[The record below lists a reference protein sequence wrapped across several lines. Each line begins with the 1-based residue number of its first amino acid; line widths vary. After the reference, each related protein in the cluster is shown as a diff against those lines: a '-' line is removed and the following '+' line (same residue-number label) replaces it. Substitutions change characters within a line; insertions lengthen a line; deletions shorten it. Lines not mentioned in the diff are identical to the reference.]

1 MPDVLHVLFLLVTA
15 QPLAV
20 VYPNP
25 VDPAV
30 LTVHRVCRYGTLAAR
45 LTLLF
50 IYVFLTSLLQSWCAC
65 LRGSS
70 CSSEAAQVSHV
81 TSLAGKH
88 VALNINGDEVTIYEA
103 SGDATAAVQ
112 QGSTRKEQPKV
123 CGCMCAGCRVAQ
135 LACAKSCVSMPSAV
149 QGCVLVPCARFS
161 VKSYEAYW
169 QCAQKHGAPRLHAH
183 CAEPLLQAEIM
194 LLLAL
199 PLLLGHQ
206 DYVAYSCACVAQASC
221 IQGAV
226 GSEAS
231 QTVSIGPHSCAYSVL
246 TPSSMC

>member
-1 MPDVLHVLFLLVTA
+1 MTA

-30 LTVHRVCRYGTLAAR
+30 LTVHRVCRCGTLAAR
-45 LTLLF
+45 LALLF
-50 IYVFLTSLLQSWCAC
+50 IYVFLTSVLQSCCAC

-88 VALNINGDEVTIYEA
+88 VALNINGDEVTLYEA

-123 CGCMCAGCRVAQ
+123 CGCMCARCRVAQ

-161 VKSYEAYW
+161 VKSYEAYR
-169 QCAQKHGAPRLHAH
+169 QCAQKHGANGYTRTVLNPSCRPRL
-183 CAEPLLQAEIM
+183 CCSLPCRYCLGIKTM
-194 LLLAL
+194 LLIHVHVLHKRPAFRVQLVQKRHKQSAL
-199 PLLLGHQ
+199 
-206 DYVAYSCACVAQASC
+206 
-221 IQGAV
+221 
-226 GSEAS
+226 
-231 QTVSIGPHSCAYSVL
+231 GPTAAHTLC
-246 TPSSMC
+246 